1 MTKVEWHTILTPGC
15 STLLGI
21 GHTLI
26 AVSVGKPYDIHEYI
40 IEKADLP
47 SFPND
52 VNVSHWA
59 NVKCSIEDPPIN
71 ILQMCNIVSD
81 KRVVMSDLIEAVID
95 LGPYHLAQRNRHQG
109 ALAVYNRYASEEHK
123 VRLMPYQF
131 LTNAVSL
138 LQTIGIVVKHSP
150 SHSVSGSAVYATVSQ
165 LGNLF
170 GGQGGGRDRSNEH
183 LSNGRAFALSPCK
196 AGLQPPILR

>member
-1 MTKVEWHTILTPGC
+1 MVFAAGWADGGTVTKVEWHTILIPGC

-21 GHTLI
+21 GHALI
-26 AVSVGKPYDIHEYI
+26 AVSVGKPYEFHEYI

-71 ILQMCNIVSD
+71 ILQMCNFVSD

-95 LGPYHLAQRNRHQG
+95 LGPYLLAQRNRHHG
-109 ALAVYNRYASEEHK
+109 ALAV
-123 VRLMPYQF
+123 
-131 LTNAVSL
+131 
-138 LQTIGIVVKHSP
+138 
-150 SHSVSGSAVYATVSQ
+150 
-165 LGNLF
+165 
-170 GGQGGGRDRSNEH
+170 
-183 LSNGRAFALSPCK
+183 
-196 AGLQPPILR
+196 